1 MSKSVSSSRHAVSCR
16 RGVAA
21 VEFAVVAGLF
31 FLTLLAAIDLG
42 RYYMTIQ
49 GMRNF
54 IADAERFG
62 IVNLSGNVEVCRTDL
77 VNQMGR
83 GGVVT
88 RYVTATGTQADPL
101 GVCVRRAEAANGN
114 VTVTVTTRIR
124 FAFVVN
130 PFGVGQQSFNDDATV
145 TFRL

>member
-1 MSKSVSSSRHAVSCR
+1 MSNSASSSRRAASCR

-21 VEFAVVAGLF
+21 VEFAIVAGLF

-42 RYYMTIQ
+42 RYYMMVQ
-49 GMRNF
+49 GLRNF

-62 IVNLSGNVEVCRTDL
+62 IVTLSGNVEVCRANL

-88 RYVTATGTQADPL
+88 GYVTATGTQADPL
-101 GVCVRRAEAANGN
+101 GVCVRRAEAANGD

-124 FAFVVN
+124 FTFVIN
-130 PFGVGQQSFNDDATV
+130 PFGVGQQRFDDDAAV